1 MKNFLKKVLVFL
13 GIVAAI
19 SATFSITST
28 DLIFAKKEESV
39 TRSDGSACEPFLGM
53 TNWDCGVTD
62 MKSEKDLTANIAKIA
77 SNILTDISVIAS
89 YLIIGYVMYGG
100 YLYMFSSGDPGKVAA
115 AKKTLTN
122 AFIGLAIAMSA
133 FVIFSSIRIA
143 LIGNS
148 DLSECNPTTGSGCVK
163 ASTMVTNLIHWVA
176 RISGA
181 VAVIFV
187 VVGGAGYI
195 TASGDPSKIQKAKTT
210 ILYALIGLVIV
221 ALTEIITAF
230 VSNIIRD
237 ANNDTGYHIETQI
250 IIDNNKELT

>member
-1 MKNFLKKVLVFL
+1 MKNFLKKILVFL

-19 SATFSITST
+19 SASLSITTPTPTFAAST
-28 DLIFAKKEESV
+28 FHCDN
-39 TRSDGSACEPFLGM
+39 FLGM
-53 TNWDCGVTD
+53 PSWDCGV
-62 MKSEKDLTANIAKIA
+62 KDIKAGDDGAQDQLTANIAKIA

-133 FVIFSSIRIA
+133 FVIFNAIRIA
-143 LIGNS
+143 LVGTGGNLA
-148 DLSECNPTTGSGCVK
+148 DCNPTTGSQCVDGG
-163 ASTMVTNLIHWVA
+163 TMVTNLIQWVVGIA
-176 RISGA
+176 GV

-187 VVGGAGYI
+187 VIGGWGYI
-195 TASGDPSKIQKAKTT
+195 TSAGDPGKLQKAKTT
-210 ILYALIGLVIV
+210 ILYALIGLVVV
-221 ALTEIITAF
+221 ALTEIITGF
-230 VSNIIRD
+230 VASLIRD
-237 ANNDTGYHIETQI
+237 ANAGKDTAYIETQI